1 MHILKLVLP
10 LAGLLL
16 AGQGLAHKAP
26 RTMPTTA
33 ATTVTA
39 TAQRGSIPPALLD
52 GVAGRHPPGTSPTA
66 VMEVLQPSSWKHGYT
81 KSH

>member
-16 AGQGLAHKAP
+16 ADQGLAHKASHA
-26 RTMPTTA
+26 MPIAAGTA
-33 ATTVTA
+33 MTA

-52 GVAGRHPPGTSPTA
+52 GVAGRHPQATSPTA
-66 VMEVLQPSSWKHGYT
+66 AMELPLPPFRKHGYT

>member
-16 AGQGLAHKAP
+16 AGQGLAHKAS
-26 RTMPTTA
+26 RATPTTA
-33 ATTVTA
+33 ATAMTA
-39 TAQRGSIPPALLD
+39 AARRTAIPPSLLD
-52 GVAGRHPPGTSPTA
+52 GVAGRHPQAASPTA
-66 VMEVLQPSSWKHGYT
+66 AMDLPPPAFWKHGYT